1 MTNQQT
7 HGKFIDRCERLT
19 KLIGANAPKII
30 IENEVRRLNEYFEAY
45 EQVPFGKT
53 NGDVYEVDS
62 DDEHYAYL
70 DYQVRTQGSERA
82 NPRSV
87 KEWRKMIT

>member
-45 EQVPFGKT
+45 EQVPSGKT

-62 DDEHYAYL
+62 DDEHCAFS
-70 DYQVRTQGSERA
+70 DYCIRSQGMSQIHRIGI
-82 NPRSV
+82 
-87 KEWRKMIT
+87 KEWRKMII